1 VAALKLKP
9 SDLIFLGVYLF
20 ALAAYWGEPEF
31 PAVVVVGAVLI
42 GAIVVPAEVYVRLWE
57 RYPRLTKYVLLP
69 AVFLLLLWA
78 LMRVVSL
85 LET

>member
-1 VAALKLKP
+1 MKLKS
-9 SDLIFLGVYLF
+9 SDLIFLGIYLF

-31 PAVVVVGAVLI
+31 PAVVIVGTVLI
-42 GAIVVPAEVYVRLWE
+42 AAIVVPAEVYVRLWE

-78 LMRVVSL
+78 VMRVVSHI
-85 LET
+85 ET